1 MLISKRI
8 VNSGFNPMTANALPL
23 RHSDRTDGGF
33 RPLKAWG
40 HFQKLI
46 ANKED
51 TEQVFHII
59 DALRNRSFE
68 RLAREFYATPF
79 GRQSLEQSSNLV
91 AMLDDHASLRELAP
105 DTVGR
110 AYLAFMEREG
120 LTAQGLVDEYD
131 RFRRNQPRWHDQIE
145 LYSNRLR
152 DTHDLCHVLTGYGR
166 DALGEACVLAYS
178 ACHTPNWGTKFI
190 AWAGAAQIRKQ
201 VPRAANIF
209 GCIREARRIGK
220 AAGNIAHQDI
230 AALLREPLA
239 DARARLNIGKP
250 EVYRRAHEVMRAA
263 GLNPAE
269 TALAAQTA

>member
-1 MLISKRI
+1 
-8 VNSGFNPMTANALPL
+8 MTANSLPL
-23 RHSDRTDGGF
+23 RHPDRTDGGF
-33 RPLKAWG
+33 RPLKAWR

-46 ANKED
+46 VDKED

-79 GRQSLEQSSNLV
+79 GRQTLEQRTNLV

-201 VPRAANIF
+201 VPREANIF

-220 AAGNIAHQDI
+220 AASNIAYQDI

-239 DARARLNIGKP
+239 DARTRLNIGKP
-250 EVYRRAHEVMRAA
+250 ETYRRAHEVMRAA

>member
-1 MLISKRI
+1 
-8 VNSGFNPMTANALPL
+8 MTASTTLPL
-23 RHSDRTDGGF
+23 SHPNRFDRGF

-40 HFQKLI
+40 HFRKLV
-46 ANKED
+46 ADKED

-59 DALRNRSFE
+59 EALRDRRFE
-68 RLAREFYATPF
+68 GRARDFFATDF
-79 GRQSLEQSSNLV
+79 GRRTLEERSNLV
-91 AMLDDHASLRELAP
+91 PMLDDHDSLRKLEP
-105 DTVGR
+105 GTVGR

-131 RFRRNQPRWHDQIE
+131 RFRRGQQRYDDQLE
-145 LYSNRLR
+145 VYSNRLR
-152 DTHDLCHVLTGYGR
+152 DTHDLCHVMTGYGR
-166 DALGEACVLAYS
+166 DALGEACVLAFS
-178 ACHTPNWGTKFI
+178 ACHTPNLGTQFI

-201 VPRAANIF
+201 VPRDANIF

-250 EVYRRAHEVMRAA
+250 VAYLRAHEVMRAA
-263 GLNPAE
+263 GLEPE
-269 TALAAQTA
+269 QTALSAQAA

>member
-1 MLISKRI
+1 
-8 VNSGFNPMTANALPL
+8 MTVMPL
-23 RHSDRTDGGF
+23 RHPDRIDGGF

-46 ANKED
+46 ADKED

-59 DALRNRSFE
+59 EALRSGSYD
-68 RLAREFYATPF
+68 RLARDFYASDF
-79 GRQSLEQSSNLV
+79 GRRTFDEGVDLV
-91 AMLDDHASLRELAP
+91 ALLDDHDAHHMLEPGS
-105 DTVGR
+105 VGR

-120 LTAQGLVDEYD
+120 LTAQGLVDEYA
-131 RFRRNQPRWHDQIE
+131 RFRRDQPRYTDQLE

-190 AWAGAAQIRKQ
+190 AWAGASQIRKY
-201 VPRAANIF
+201 VPREANIF

-230 AALLREPLA
+230 AALLHEPLA
-239 DARARLNIGKP
+239 DARLRLNIGKP
-250 EVYRRAHEVMRAA
+250 DAYLRAHQVMRAA

-269 TALAAQTA
+269 TALAPQAA